1 MTSEHFANGWNIWW
15 LGKPCSTGTFHA
27 HSWYITSGHSLW
39 ISLQKAVQDV
49 FDDNKKNCVVD
60 ITKMLVQ
67 QKCNIPVTITS
78 GSYQNWVIPY
88 IHLSAYIY
96 IVSIFLC
103 RFSKLQEDREQL
115 EQKHL
120 HVLHILEAETQ
131 AKWQNIRQIE
141 DLTDEVKKLKAEV
154 NN

>member
-1 MTSEHFANGWNIWW
+1 M
-15 LGKPCSTGTFHA
+15 
-27 HSWYITSGHSLW
+27 
-39 ISLQKAVQDV
+39 VQDV

-78 GSYQNWVIPY
+78 GSYQNWVIY

-96 IVSIFLC
+96 IYIYTIVSIFLC